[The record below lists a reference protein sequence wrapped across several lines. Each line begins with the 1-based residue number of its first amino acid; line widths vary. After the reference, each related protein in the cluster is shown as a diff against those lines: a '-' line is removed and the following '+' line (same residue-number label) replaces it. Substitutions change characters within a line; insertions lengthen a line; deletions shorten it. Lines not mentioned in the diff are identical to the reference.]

1 MRNRLLQPPA
11 LAGLVTVL
19 VSVWVLLSKWGPLAA
34 GHPSYL
40 IFYSVTVFFGLA
52 SVVAASRRKE
62 PISAARSTLIAVA
75 LIVTSFAA
83 WWLAPFGAAQEAL
96 DVLDRPE
103 GFAVVDSSSAIVLE
117 PQGSEPEVSLTFYPG
132 ARVDARAYASI
143 LSPLARNGIE
153 VTILKPPLGIAFLV
167 SGVSR
172 PDTEAWVL
180 GGHSLGG
187 VAASGAVDRG
197 ADGLL
202 LWASF
207 PAADISDR
215 TEVGVTSISGSEDAL
230 VTPDDLMTSVAD
242 LPPETVF
249 VEVEG
254 AIHSY
259 FGDYGLQPGDG
270 DPTVGRDQ
278 AQDEIVGASLELL
291 RSLGGE

>member
-1 MRNRLLQPPA
+1 
-11 LAGLVTVL
+11 
-19 VSVWVLLSKWGPLAA
+19 
-34 GHPSYL
+34 
-40 IFYSVTVFFGLA
+40 
-52 SVVAASRRKE
+52 
-62 PISAARSTLIAVA
+62 
-75 LIVTSFAA
+75 
-83 WWLAPFGAAQEAL
+83 
-96 DVLDRPE
+96 
-103 GFAVVDSSSAIVLE
+103 
-117 PQGSEPEVSLTFYPG
+117 
-132 ARVDARAYASI
+132 
-143 LSPLARNGIE
+143 
-153 VTILKPPLGIAFLV
+153 
-167 SGVSR
+167 
-172 PDTEAWVL
+172 VL